1 MKQNHPVS
9 SLVSHMTL
17 TTDLRQAIRLL
28 GRSPVF
34 TLTSILSLAL
44 GIGAAAT
51 IFSLTDA
58 LLFEPTVGVTN
69 PERLI
74 DIGRANNGSGFD
86 NMSHP
91 TYVYLREHSQTTDI
105 AAVDFGGGP
114 MSLGTEG
121 TSERVI
127 GTLVSGNYFD
137 VLGTR
142 AALGRFF
149 RADEDEVPGQR
160 PVVVLSHAMWA
171 RRFNSDP
178 TILDRPLRLNGHEFA
193 VVGVAEPGF
202 QGSSMIGTDLWAP
215 MAMVQIARGE
225 PDASRLTNPRGVWH
239 VAVGR
244 LKPGVEIGQ
253 AKAELNT
260 LIEAFK
266 KGEPGANPRHTIN
279 VARLGRIPGPMR
291 TPFMAFIGFLF
302 ALTGALVA
310 IACSNVA
317 GMLLARAAT
326 RRREMATRLA
336 VGAGRGQLI
345 GQLLLETLVLFAAA
359 GAVSI
364 PLTFWLVSLLEG
376 SIPASIPV
384 ILNLDLAVNFRVM
397 GFAFALALVTGVI
410 FGLAPARHALG
421 ADLAPMLHGAY
432 ATADRKRFRL
442 RNSLVT
448 AQVALSL
455 MLVVTAFLFLRSL
468 EKAAHTDPGFQTA
481 NIQIASID
489 VSLAG
494 YREQKAVELASRYR
508 ERLRSIAGVES
519 VAAARMVPLQGSGFG
534 MGSLR
539 VPGVQSSSRDDGR
552 FDMDWDI
559 VTPEYYDTI
568 DMKIVDGRGFR
579 DSDRAGAPWVAIIS
593 ETFARQAW
601 PGQSAIG
608 RSVMQGMGDNTEREI
623 QIVGVAR
630 DAKYRFISSPPA
642 PFIYVPL
649 AQHPTSY
656 MEFYIRHTPGRQ
668 IAQEVRSVM
677 AQVEPNVP
685 VLMLQS
691 FDDAAAI
698 GLLPQKLAAW
708 IAGSV
713 GTIGIF
719 LAALGLYGLMAFLV
733 AQRTREIAIRMALGA
748 SQGNMRAMVL
758 RQAGTLG
765 AIGGVI
771 GLALAAGIGTLA
783 QSLLVDVPPVDP
795 ISFGGTALLFLIVL
809 ALAALTPANRAAA
822 TDPASALRSE

>member
-1 MKQNHPVS
+1 
-9 SLVSHMTL
+9 MTL

-171 RRFNSDP
+171 KRFNSDP

-266 KGEPGANPRHTIN
+266 KAEPGANPRHTIN

-397 GFAFALALVTGVI
+397 GFAFALALVT
-410 FGLAPARHALG
+410 
-421 ADLAPMLHGAY
+421 D
-432 ATADRKRFRL
+432 
-442 RNSLVT
+442 
-448 AQVALSL
+448 
-455 MLVVTAFLFLRSL
+455 
-468 EKAAHTDPGFQTA
+468 
-481 NIQIASID
+481 ASH
-489 VSLAG
+489 S
-494 YREQKAVELASRYR
+494 
-508 ERLRSIAGVES
+508 AGVS
-519 VAAARMVPLQGSGFG
+519 
-534 MGSLR
+534 R
-539 VPGVQSSSRDDGR
+539 VS
-552 FDMDWDI
+552 
-559 VTPEYYDTI
+559 
-568 DMKIVDGRGFR
+568 
-579 DSDRAGAPWVAIIS
+579 
-593 ETFARQAW
+593 
-601 PGQSAIG
+601 
-608 RSVMQGMGDNTEREI
+608 
-623 QIVGVAR
+623 
-630 DAKYRFISSPPA
+630 
-642 PFIYVPL
+642 
-649 AQHPTSY
+649 
-656 MEFYIRHTPGRQ
+656 
-668 IAQEVRSVM
+668 
-677 AQVEPNVP
+677 
-685 VLMLQS
+685 
-691 FDDAAAI
+691 
-698 GLLPQKLAAW
+698 
-708 IAGSV
+708 
-713 GTIGIF
+713 
-719 LAALGLYGLMAFLV
+719 
-733 AQRTREIAIRMALGA
+733 
-748 SQGNMRAMVL
+748 
-758 RQAGTLG
+758 
-765 AIGGVI
+765 
-771 GLALAAGIGTLA
+771 
-783 QSLLVDVPPVDP
+783 
-795 ISFGGTALLFLIVL
+795 
-809 ALAALTPANRAAA
+809 
-822 TDPASALRSE
+822 